1 MYCYKLFRG
10 RFYGKT
16 GVIRIVGNGR
26 AAADQL
32 CRKEV
37 FSLANRV
44 KEAAMEMASLSVY
57 KGILN
62 RTVPKAFYRLLW
74 AARGDSLE
82 AFLNAWGD
90 FYDVLCMR
98 GYSENLAGCITGT
111 ALIDENAF
119 SLAAAAGT
127 AVLPEGVRRAVRRD
141 LAVIRQVA
149 SITPQE
155 LRENS
160 AFAQDVAGMELPEWK
175 TGEPVAVL
183 GGDLDHCITKM
194 AEYYRSNGCGM
205 YARYR
210 AFIWRNHSIQ
220 PVAYPDQQRL
230 ADLKGYEIQRKLAID
245 NTLAFLQGLPA
256 NNCLLYGDRGT
267 GKSSTVKAMLNEF
280 YPQGLRVIEIPKESL
295 MDFPALVDQIAAVP
309 LKFIIFIDD
318 LSFSQQDDTYAALK
332 AVLEGGLAARPENAL
347 IYATSNRRHLLR
359 ESFSDREGDEI
370 HLGDTTQESMS
381 LADRFGL
388 SIQFSLPDKV
398 HFLEIV
404 EQLARQRELDEYLPE
419 IKAGAERWA
428 IARSGRSP
436 RCAKQYIDDAE
447 ARIRRGQ
454 PLD

>member
-1 MYCYKLFRG
+1 
-10 RFYGKT
+10 
-16 GVIRIVGNGR
+16 
-26 AAADQL
+26 
-32 CRKEV
+32 
-37 FSLANRV
+37 
-44 KEAAMEMASLSVY
+44 MEMASLSVY

-74 AARGDSLE
+74 EAEGGSLE
-82 AFLNAWGD
+82 SFLNAWGD
-90 FYDVLCMR
+90 FFAVLCMR

-111 ALIDENAF
+111 ALFDENAF

-127 AVLPEGVRRAVRRD
+127 AVLPEGMRCAVKRD
-141 LAVIRQVA
+141 LAVIRKA
-149 SITPQE
+149 ATLTPKE
-155 LRENS
+155 IRES
-160 AFAQDVAGMELPEWK
+160 CAFAKEIAGMQLPEWNI
-175 TGEPVAVL
+175 GEPVAVL
-183 GGDLDHCITKM
+183 DGELDHCITKM
-194 AEYYRSNGCGM
+194 AAYYRSNGCGM

-210 AFIWRNHSIQ
+210 AFIWRDHRIQ
-220 PVAYPDQQRL
+220 PVAYPDKQRL

-280 YPQGLRVIEIPKESL
+280 YPQGLR
-295 MDFPALVDQIAAVP
+295 
-309 LKFIIFIDD
+309 DD

-332 AVLEGGLAARPENAL
+332 AVLEGGLAARPQNAL

-370 HLGDTTQESMS
+370 HLGDTIQESMS

-404 EQLARQRELDEYLPE
+404 ELLARQRELDEYLPE
-419 IKAGAERWA
+419 IRAGAERWA